1 MFANA
6 LRRAL
11 DLSVALAILVG
22 GSPLLLVVAI
32 AVRIRL
38 GSPVLFRQRRLGI
51 GGQPFD
57 VLKFRTMLDPAPGR
71 EGPEFDA
78 ERLPRLGH
86 FLRSASLDELP
97 SMINLLRGDVT
108 LVGPRPLPEQYWPR
122 YRGPE
127 YERFRV
133 KPGVTGLAQINGRN
147 TVDWDDRL
155 AFDVQYVRTR
165 TLRGDFQILLKTI
178 PVVLARSGVNHA
190 EGVTM
195 HALPADRAERA
206 E

>member
-6 LRRAL
+6 VRRTL
-11 DLSVALAILVG
+11 DVSVALLILVV
-22 GSPLLLVVAI
+22 GSPVLLAVAI

-57 VLKFRTMLDPAPGR
+57 VLKFRTMRDPAPGR

-78 ERLPRLGH
+78 ERLPRLGQ
-86 FLRSASLDELP
+86 FLRGTSLDELP

-108 LVGPRPLPEQYWPR
+108 LVGPRPLPEQYWTR
-122 YRGPE
+122 YRGAE

-147 TVDWDDRL
+147 TVDWNERL
-155 AFDVQYVRTR
+155 ALDVQYVRTR
-165 TLRGDFQILLKTI
+165 SVRGDLNILLKTI
-178 PVVLARSGVNHA
+178 PVVLGRSGVNHA

-195 HALPADRAERA
+195 HALPADRP
-206 E
+206 

>member
-1 MFANA
+1 MLANA
-6 LRRAL
+6 VRRVL
-11 DLSVALAILVG
+11 DITVASMILVV
-22 GSPLLLVVAI
+22 GSPVLLAVAV
-32 AVRIRL
+32 AVRLRL

-57 VLKFRTMLDPAPGR
+57 VLKFRTMRDPAPGR

-78 ERLPRLGH
+78 ERLPRLGQ
-86 FLRSASLDELP
+86 FLRGASLDELP

-108 LVGPRPLPEQYWPR
+108 LVGPRPLPDQYWSR
-122 YRGPE
+122 YRGAE

-147 TVDWDDRL
+147 TVDWDERL

-165 TLRGDFQILLKTI
+165 SLRGDLQILMKTI
-178 PVVLARSGVNHA
+178 PVVLGRSGVNHA

-195 HALPADRAERA
+195 HALPTDRP
-206 E
+206 